1 MLTLGY
7 VHDELNHPVSNAKLY
22 VKEANLTLHSDINGK
37 FGIPLQ
43 VGSYTVIV
51 DAPRYFKD
59 VRLVMVND
67 ANTPKVTVFTL
78 KRNNTFWG
86 VPRLAFVTLTGKN
99 SFFYVGSLI
108 SINLF

>member
-1 MLTLGY
+1 MLIAGY

-22 VKEANLTLHSDINGK
+22 VKETNLTLHSDNNGK

-43 VGSYTVIV
+43 VGTYTVIV

-59 VRLVMVND
+59 VKLVMVND
-67 ANTPKVTVFTL
+67 ANVPKVTVFTL
-78 KRNNTFWG
+78 RRNNTFWG

-99 SFFYVGSLI
+99 YCSFIYI
-108 SINLF
+108 